1 MSLHP
6 GPPRR
11 EGAVRVGT
19 WHGEATTAYLSP
31 GRGRPTRAA
40 IEQTL
45 DELRHAGRQRALTA
59 ALAAVDAVPFLEA
72 GFCVHERLHLLHRS
86 VAPPLQAP
94 PIHPSP
100 RRARRADRPGLLAV
114 DRAAFPEFWQ
124 LDEAGLDD
132 ALAATPSARLRV
144 VDGDDPKQGVAGYA
158 VTGRAGHRG
167 YLQRL
172 AVDPARQ
179 RQRIGTRLVADA
191 LVWLRR
197 WGARDVLVNTQE
209 DNAAALALYRSLG
222 FELQPTGLAVL
233 RRELAEVPGG

>member
-1 MSLHP
+1 MSLHR
-6 GPPRR
+6 GTARR
-11 EGAVRVGT
+11 DGAVRVAT
-19 WHGEATTAYLSP
+19 WHGEATTAYLTP

-45 DELRHAGRQRALTA
+45 DALRHEGRHRALTA
-59 ALAAVDAVPFLEA
+59 ALSAADAVPFLEA
-72 GFCVHERLHLLHRS
+72 GFCVHERLHLLHRA
-86 VAPPLQAP
+86 VTPHLEAPPVDP
-94 PIHPSP
+94 PP
-100 RRARRADRPGLLAV
+100 RRARRADRPSLLAV

-144 VDGDDPKQGVAGYA
+144 VDGDTGHDGIAGYA

-172 AVDPARQ
+172 AVDPALQ
-179 RQRIGTRLVADA
+179 RRRIGTRLVADA

-209 DNAAALALYRSLG
+209 DNAAALGLYRSLG

-233 RRELAEVPGG
+233 RRELVEVGEA